1 MKKRKLRLLN
11 IICLLFLLTGTFS
24 RASFSDVDFQ
34 IKNNNILHNEATISS
49 INNSLQEDALITN
62 GSSIGYLGEV
72 VCFSVKRVTSVSK
85 GILSVL
91 LAWIIPILCLYLL
104 LLQSYAFTGIQKQ
117 RKPKYSVIDYIHDS
131 DGRKRSS
138 DFSLCIC

>member
-11 IICLLFLLTGTFS
+11 IIYLLFLLTGTFS

-34 IKNNNILHNEATISS
+34 IKNNILHNEATISS

>member
-34 IKNNNILHNEATISS
+34 IKNNILHNEATISS

>member
-1 MKKRKLRLLN
+1 MKKIKLRLLN

-34 IKNNNILHNEATISS
+34 IKNNIFHNEATISS
-49 INNSLQEDALITN
+49 INDSLQEDALITN
-62 GSSIGYLGEV
+62 VSSIGYLGEV

-85 GILSVL
+85 GILSIL

-117 RKPKYSVIDYIHDS
+117 RKSKYSVIEYIHDS

-138 DFSLCIC
+138 YFSLRIC

>member
-34 IKNNNILHNEATISS
+34 IKNNILHNEATISS

-62 GSSIGYLGEV
+62 SSSIGYLGEV